1 MRKYLLI
8 IFISFVISNIAKSNE
23 CVAGDCVNGDGIID
37 NSTFKYIGG
46 FKNGDFHG
54 FGIYIRKGNHGGETY
69 AGEFKKN
76 KYHGSG
82 TNFIKVSGMTY
93 SGPFKEDERHGV
105 GICSQKGKRSVLCKY
120 ENGKFIEQISLSNE
134 KSQNS
139 NLILIKD
146 ILLDPK
152 RFSNKNVSI
161 KGWFEYSLAGDLG
174 YIFDKENKNLYIQVQ
189 TENTS
194 KQNKNY
200 FFENCSNGCDITLKG
215 KIFNDY
221 GLNFLVLN

>member
-1 MRKYLLI
+1 M
-8 IFISFVISNIAKSNE
+8 
-23 CVAGDCVNGDGIID
+23 
-37 NSTFKYIGG
+37 
-46 FKNGDFHG
+46 
-54 FGIYIRKGNHGGETY
+54 
-69 AGEFKKN
+69 
-76 KYHGSG
+76 
-82 TNFIKVSGMTY
+82 
-93 SGPFKEDERHGV
+93 
-105 GICSQKGKRSVLCKY
+105 
-120 ENGKFIEQISLSNE
+120 
-134 KSQNS
+134 
-139 NLILIKD
+139 
-146 ILLDPK
+146 LDPK
-152 RFSNKNVSI
+152 RFSNKNVST